1 MSEEEMMGMGRGL
14 ASQVHIRTPISFASI
29 SGREVSTSGDSL
41 LILGGLN
48 RHLVLP
54 SQEESL
60 LLLDLETLKWEVVA
74 R

>member
-1 MSEEEMMGMGRGL
+1 MGEEEMMGMGRGL
-14 ASQVHIRTPISFASI
+14 ASRVHIRTLISFTST
-29 SGREVSTSGDSL
+29 SGRHISTRGDSL